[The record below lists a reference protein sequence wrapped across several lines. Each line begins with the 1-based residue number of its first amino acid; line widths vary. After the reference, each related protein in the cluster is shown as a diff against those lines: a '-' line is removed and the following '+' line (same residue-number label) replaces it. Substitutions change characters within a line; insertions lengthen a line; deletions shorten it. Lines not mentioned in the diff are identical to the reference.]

1 MSVLKIARLGHPVLR
16 QVAEPIPPDQITS
29 PEIQRLIADMLETVV
44 EYEGAGLAAP
54 QVHQPLRIVV
64 LSLDETDGFDVW
76 INPVLTPTTDALIGT
91 WEGCLSV
98 PGMRGLVARPAG
110 VEVKALGA
118 DGDPIHLILDGFSAV
133 VAQHEC
139 DHLNGIIYVDL
150 VEPGFLAFTDELRR
164 FGAPTMEGEEGWE
177 E

>member
-16 QVAEPIPPDQITS
+16 QVADPIPPDQIGS
-29 PEIQRLIADMLETVV
+29 PEVQRLIADMLETVV

-54 QVHQPLRIVV
+54 QVHVAKRLVI
-64 LSLDETDGFDVW
+64 LSLDDEEDFHVW
-76 INPVLTPTTDALIGT
+76 INPEITPLTDEHIDT

-98 PGMRGLVARPAG
+98 PGMRGLVARPAQ
-110 VEVKALGA
+110 VEVKALGP
-118 DGDPIHLILDGFSAV
+118 DGKAIHLMLDGFPAI

-139 DHLNGIIYVDL
+139 DHLDGIIYVDL
-150 VEPGFLAFTDELRR
+150 VQPGFLAFTDELRR
-164 FGAPTMEGEEGWE
+164 FGTPDAEGWE